1 MTPDDLRGRLLEV
14 LAAPPRSPLGM
25 PSDARPAAVLIPVV
39 AEGEPSLLL
48 TRRADHLP
56 RHAGEVSF
64 PGGMPEPRDGG
75 VLEATALREF
85 EEELGVP
92 ASEVEVLGAMAPVH
106 TVVSGI
112 AMVPYVGWLERRP
125 ATRPDPSE
133 VAEVIEPT
141 IVGLAAA
148 HRELR
153 LERAGESWVGPAFDW
168 QGHVVWGATGYVLE
182 GLFHA
187 LGILP
192 GERVAAGR
200 R

>member
-1 MTPDDLRGRLLEV
+1 MTPEDLRDRLLEV
-14 LAAPPRSPLGM
+14 LRGPQPSPVGSL
-25 PSDARPAAVLIPVV
+25 SDARPAAVLIPVV
-39 AEGEPSLLL
+39 GEAEPTLLL
-48 TRRADHLP
+48 TRRSDHLP

-64 PGGMPEPRDGG
+64 PGGMPEPGDRGD
-75 VLEATALREF
+75 LAATALREF
-85 EEELGVP
+85 EEELGVS
-92 ASEVEVLGAMAPVH
+92 ASEVEVLGALPPVH

-112 AMVPYVGWLERRP
+112 AMVPYVGWLTRRP
-125 ATRPDPSE
+125 STHPDARE

-141 IVGLAAA
+141 VVGLAAA
-148 HRELR
+148 HRPLR
-153 LERAGESWVGPAFDW
+153 LERDDGTWVGPAFDW
-168 QGHVVWGATGYVLE
+168 GGHVVWGATGYVLE